1 MLAANADQAIAN
13 IHPDERGTIRA
24 IPLVASVSGSER
36 PSLGLAAL
44 AAYLRRPAQ
53 PDARTTSTARFAGR
67 DIPLEG
73 PGAFRIGFFG
83 PPSQPYAPASTFR
96 IVSFVDVL
104 RGRIDPGT
112 WRGGLVFIGALGATG
127 LADDY
132 WTPTSDHG
140 RKMAGVEIHANVAAS
155 LFSSR
160 FLHETPLPSQILL
173 IFFIA
178 LLVAL
183 LTANLGAVAGWLTT
197 ALVLGAY
204 TAASAAALY
213 LAGLLLPFA
222 TPLLTGVIAFSVT
235 AGYRF
240 AAEQRQARALR
251 AQADHELLHDT
262 LTGLPNRVL
271 LEQRLADAI
280 AVAAR
285 DRRPLALLL
294 FGIDRFRAVNESLGH
309 RAGDLLL
316 DHVARRLQAVAPL
329 TSIVARLGSDQ
340 FAVLLPDA
348 SSADATRTG
357 LGIAELLK
365 TTVLLNGQEAP
376 VSASFGVVAYPS
388 HGDNPPTLLRRSEL
402 ALSAAKHAP
411 GAFAVYTVDQDEE
424 AAERLALASSLRTAI
439 VHDELTLCFQPKVDC
454 ATGVLAGVEALA
466 RWEHPR
472 LGEISPLRFVALAE
486 ETGLIGSLTRWAL
499 NAALRQTRLWLD
511 QGVRVPVAVNLS
523 ALDAQDAS
531 LPGAVADLLERWQVP
546 AALLEVEITESA
558 LFGQPA
564 VARDVL
570 LRLEAMGVQA
580 ALDDFG
586 TGYSSL
592 GYLKQFP
599 VRELK
604 IDRSFIADMAVTTRD
619 RTIVGSTIALG
630 HSLDLVV
637 VAEGVENGATLEL
650 LRDLGCDLVQGYE
663 VARPM
668 PATDLMQWI
677 GDRQAGSPSTMS
689 LLMRSATTSVPSGRI
704 DGAVQTA

>member
-1 MLAANADQAIAN
+1 
-13 IHPDERGTIRA
+13 
-24 IPLVASVSGSER
+24 
-36 PSLGLAAL
+36 
-44 AAYLRRPAQ
+44 
-53 PDARTTSTARFAGR
+53 
-67 DIPLEG
+67 
-73 PGAFRIGFFG
+73 
-83 PPSQPYAPASTFR
+83 
-96 IVSFVDVL
+96 
-104 RGRIDPGT
+104 
-112 WRGGLVFIGALGATG
+112 
-127 LADDY
+127 
-132 WTPTSDHG
+132 
-140 RKMAGVEIHANVAAS
+140 
-155 LFSSR
+155 
-160 FLHETPLPSQILL
+160 
-173 IFFIA
+173 
-178 LLVAL
+178 
-183 LTANLGAVAGWLTT
+183 
-197 ALVLGAY
+197 
-204 TAASAAALY
+204 
-213 LAGLLLPFA
+213 
-222 TPLLTGVIAFSVT
+222 
-235 AGYRF
+235 
-240 AAEQRQARALR
+240 
-251 AQADHELLHDT
+251 
-262 LTGLPNRVL
+262 
-271 LEQRLADAI
+271 
-280 AVAAR
+280 
-285 DRRPLALLL
+285 
-294 FGIDRFRAVNESLGH
+294 
-309 RAGDLLL
+309 
-316 DHVARRLQAVAPL
+316 LQAVAPL
-329 TSIVARLGSDQ
+329 TSSVARLGSDQ

-348 SSADATRTG
+348 NSADATRTG

-411 GAFAVYTVDQDEE
+411 GGFAVYTADQDEE
-424 AAERLALASSLRTAI
+424 AAERLALASSLRNAI
-439 VHDELTLCFQPKVDC
+439 EHDELTLWFQPKVDC
-454 ATGVLAGVEALA
+454 ATGALAGVEALA

-499 NAALRQTRLWLD
+499 NASLRQTRLWLD
-511 QGVRVPVAVNLS
+511 QDLRMPVAVNLS

-604 IDRSFIADMAVTTRD
+604 IDRSFIADMAVTARD

-637 VAEGVENGATLEL
+637 VAEGVEDGATLEL

-668 PATDLMQWI
+668 PAADLMQWI

-704 DGAVQTA
+704 DGAVQTASTAL